1 MLAEPSCEH
10 AASHWESDGEVA
22 SEVRACVRRSDCVDP
37 GRSAIGASVT
47 PVESRPARSWMG
59 LGVSKT
65 GVPDFVRNCG
75 YGRLT
80 ITHLDSLWHIGRC
93 PKALIAN
100 NFGASSPGYEP
111 GGREFESLRARQL

>member
-1 MLAEPSCEH
+1 
-10 AASHWESDGEVA
+10 
-22 SEVRACVRRSDCVDP
+22 
-37 GRSAIGASVT
+37 
-47 PVESRPARSWMG
+47 MG

-111 GGREFESLRARQL
+111 GGREFESLRARQFRPVNHAVACLAAFDANVSVVELPMSYLGS

>member
-37 GRSAIGASVT
+37 GRSAIGASVIL
-47 PVESRPARSWMG
+47 VESRPVKSR
-59 LGVSKT
+59 VSLWVDEI
-65 GVPDFVRNCG
+65 GVPDFVRNCS
-75 YGRLT
+75 YGRLS
-80 ITHLDSLWHIGRC
+80 ITHLHSLGHIGRYR
-93 PKALIAN
+93 KILITN

-111 GGREFESLRARQL
+111 GGREFESLRARH